1 MRDGQYEILLLGDND
16 VPFREEYINGQW
28 TVIASPGKS
37 YHIRVNVYRDSV
49 TGEWPHPYLRLGLF
63 VDGADVQYW
72 KRLDLSNEKLLPR
85 DWFLPISSVFWGFKV
100 NTTEIRSFVF
110 SPTASSSSSSTLP
123 ITSRPSSSSVS
134 DDQGTIRLVV
144 HDARVTTGVF
154 NNNVVTSQDRLPSV
168 SSSSSLNQ
176 DSKFWK
182 QPSVM
187 TSGGRK
193 IQNEKEKF
201 IPLTR
206 WENCTSEPMKIIT
219 LQYHSEDVIRY
230 LKNPAAQQE
239 KERENEKKR
248 KREEEEEAEVLRLR
262 QLEEHTVNGGEVE
275 EIVKEKEV
283 PFLDLEEDTPSW
295 KVIKL
300 KR

>member
-1 MRDGQYEILLLGDND
+1 LVRD
-16 VPFREEYINGQW
+16 
-28 TVIASPGKS
+28 
-37 YHIRVNVYRDSV
+37 
-49 TGEWPHPYLRLGLF
+49 
-63 VDGADVQYW
+63 
-72 KRLDLSNEKLLPR
+72 DL
-85 DWFLPISSVFWGFKV
+85 
-100 NTTEIRSFVF
+100 
-110 SPTASSSSSSTLP
+110 
-123 ITSRPSSSSVS
+123 
-134 DDQGTIRLVV
+134 GTIRLVV

-154 NNNVVTSQDRLPSV
+154 TNSVLTSQDRLPSS

-182 QPSVM
+182 QPSVV

-206 WENCTSEPMKIIT
+206 WENCSSEPMKIIT
-219 LQYHSEDVIRY
+219 LHYHSEDVIRY

-239 KERENEKKR
+239 KEREKEKQKEKKR
-248 KREEEEEAEVLRLR
+248 KREEEEAEMTRLR
-262 QLEEHTVNGGEVE
+262 QMEEHHGNGEVE
-275 EIVKEKEV
+275 EIIKEKEV